1 MATGTVQFQ
10 SATPATPAAGLAVMA
25 DAVNHSTL
33 GAGTAQFVKLMDG
46 ALGGTAGAPVT
57 AANGLLVDV
66 ARVQGT
72 AVTKEARTTTSAITS
87 VSAAIT
93 DTPLLG
99 INTGR
104 FGAAVYAEGPG
115 TLFLKLGNSASTTSY
130 TVQMTPQT
138 YYEVPFYWT
147 GSVNGI
153 WGTASGTA
161 RITEI
166 T

>member
-1 MATGTVQFQ
+1 M
-10 SATPATPAAGLAVMA
+10 
-25 DAVNHSTL
+25 
-33 GAGTAQFVKLMDG
+33 AGTAVFQSSTLATPG
-46 ALGGTAGAPVT
+46 AGIVVHTDNINGTVAQMIK
-57 AANGLLVDV
+57 VDV
-66 ARVQGT
+66 GPAGTSVLASYAAGTGLPVQGIGT
-72 AVTKEARTTTSAITS
+72 FVTKDARTTSSAITS
-87 VSAAIT
+87 INAAIS
-93 DTPLLG
+93 DTMLLG

-104 FGAAVYAEGPG
+104 FGASVYAEGPG

-138 YYEVPFYWT
+138 YYEVPFGWT

-153 WGTASGTA
+153 WGTQSGTA